1 MKVIFLNALVEGG
14 AARAALRLVKGVQE
28 KGVDARLIVQQK
40 SSGDPSVIGPRT
52 KIERVMGFVCPI
64 LEWLCVGLY
73 TLRKGCPFSPALMPD
88 RLPSKIRQ
96 FDPDII
102 HLHWVTN
109 GFMRAETLKRF
120 NLPLI
125 WTLHDSWA
133 FTGGCHIPFECV
145 RYRESCGKC
154 PVLGSSLTSDPSRWL
169 WRRKHKAWQGLNLTV
184 VSPSRW
190 LAQCAQE
197 SSLFRDRRVEVIP
210 NGLDLSLYKPT
221 DKHIARD
228 LLSLPQNKKL
238 ILFGGASC
246 ISDPNK
252 GFVTLAEA
260 LRTLAGKGW
269 YDAEVVVFGSP
280 KPAQPPDLG
289 LKAHFLGWLNDDA
302 TIALLYAAADVCVVP
317 SLQENLSYAAME
329 SMACGTPC
337 VAFNQ
342 GGMPDL
348 IEHNRTGYLARAYD
362 PGDLAQGIAWVL
374 ENEERRRSLS
384 LQARQKAEQ
393 EFALEK
399 VTKRYMELYREILAG
414 GG

>member
-52 KIERVMGFVCPI
+52 KTERAMGSVFPV